1 MKSLETLLIQ
11 KDYRRAETE
20 LENLKNQISKAE
32 YWKINGLIKESMSD
46 NASARYSYERLK
58 WLSPLQAKNWSK
70 VEEIKQKLSLV
81 ETESPQTVDETF
93 HYFMTSCPTMILYIL
108 AVSIILIQIN
118 FFKKFKKRWMVVVFI
133 IALMPAILSTF
144 YFKQYQVKILTK
156 DLNILSGPSGI
167 FPPISTLPSGS
178 KVIYK
183 TEGKWNKIVYPGL
196 AMGWAKEIIGR
207 SINKDE

>member
-1 MKSLETLLIQ
+1 MKSLEILLIQ

-32 YWKINGLIKESMSD
+32 YWKISGLIKENTND
-46 NASARYSYERLK
+46 YASARYSYERLK

-81 ETESPQTVDETF
+81 ETESPQIADETF

-108 AVSIILIQIN
+108 AASIILIQIN
-118 FFKKFKKRWMVVVFI
+118 FLKKINKRWMVLLFVM
-133 IALMPAILSTF
+133 ALLPAVLSTI
-144 YFKQYQVKILTK
+144 YFKEYQVKILTK
-156 DLNILSGPSGI
+156 DLSILSGPSGI
-167 FPPISTLPSGS
+167 FPPVATLPSGS

-196 AMGWAKEIIGR
+196 AIGWAKEIIGR

>member
-118 FFKKFKKRWMVVVFI
+118 FFKKFKKRWMAVVFI
-133 IALMPAILSTF
+133 IVLMPAILSTF